1 MHTTRPR
8 QLWPLK
14 PNVLAAIGFKASAA
28 FAQVA
33 DGLLPPPVACGLRAK
48 RYLSDEIQ
56 AVVEARAGG
65 ANDAQVKVLVQQLV
79 AARATFGTAAA

>member
-1 MHTTRPR
+1 MSVTRPR

-14 PNVLAAIGFKASAA
+14 PNVLDAIGFKPSAA
-28 FAQVA
+28 FEQVNA
-33 DGLLPPPVACGLRAK
+33 GLLPPPISYGARSK

-65 ANDAQVKVLVQQLV
+65 ASDAQIKALVQQLV
-79 AARATFGTAAA
+79 ASRATFGAPAA

>member
-1 MHTTRPR
+1 MPTTSPR

-14 PNVLAAIGFKASAA
+14 PNVLDAIGFKSSAA

-33 DGLLPPPVACGLRAK
+33 AGLLPPAISYGPHAR

-65 ANDAQVKVLVQQLV
+65 ANDAQVKTLVQQLV
-79 AARATFGTAAA
+79 AARATFGTLAA